1 MVCGFIRLTPL
12 KVDLTTYSANSL
24 IAELI
29 AELVSRGDAP
39 AEILSCFL
47 KIANNQY
54 FYSYFLSRFCHRC
67 NFYKQ

>member
-47 KIANNQY
+47 K
-54 FYSYFLSRFCHRC
+54 
-67 NFYKQ
+67 K